1 VDEEL
6 RAALLARRD
15 EDQRVR
21 MALPPPPGQYRVVPD
36 EIAEMMRVDEANTA
50 WLTAL
55 TLSVS

>member
-1 VDEEL
+1 MDEEL

-21 MALPPPPGQYRVVPD
+21 MALPPPGQYRVVPD